1 MERGMNA
8 HYGNP
13 PAKEER
19 EKKKFNVSICNGKH
33 FLVIKLAFPQYS
45 SPGSF
50 KVFSEMFS
58 APLNYFVRRDHIC
71 AASRWGQKPQN
82 VQFKF

>member
-1 MERGMNA
+1 MLITEI
-8 HYGNP
+8 P
-13 PAKEER
+13 PQKKR
-19 EKKKFNVSICNGKH
+19 KKKKKISNVSIRNGKR

-58 APLNYFVRRDHIC
+58 APLKYFVRRDHIC
-71 AASRWGQKPQN
+71 AASRWGQKPPN
-82 VQFKF
+82 VQVKF